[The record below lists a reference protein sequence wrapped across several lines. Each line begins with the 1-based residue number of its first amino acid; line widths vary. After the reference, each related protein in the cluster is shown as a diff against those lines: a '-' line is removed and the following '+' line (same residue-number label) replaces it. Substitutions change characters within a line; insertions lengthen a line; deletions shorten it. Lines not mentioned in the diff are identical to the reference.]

1 MINIFAVVA
10 VPRSSPTLFVLT
22 TMKKNTIC
30 FYRRRNG
37 MSLIMDDVASPPASN
52 KHERLLGTVRW
63 DVLETIVTGTR
74 ELINVDCGRRVT
86 SNTVVVF
93 SAPEQQLRNITGNT
107 NDDYSKTDSFRR
119 FQRLILEYVG
129 PGVGAVVF
137 VVGVSGDWYLC
148 GGRGF
153 STLQCFIRVRNPS
166 WCTVHTYPD
175 SRVLAYAS

>member
-1 MINIFAVVA
+1 M
-10 VPRSSPTLFVLT
+10 
-22 TMKKNTIC
+22 
-30 FYRRRNG
+30 
-37 MSLIMDDVASPPASN
+37 
-52 KHERLLGTVRW
+52 
-63 DVLETIVTGTR
+63 TGTR

-137 VVGVSGDWYLC
+137 VVGRDVK
-148 GGRGF
+148 F
-153 STLQCFIRVRNPS
+153 VNE
-166 WCTVHTYPD
+166 
-175 SRVLAYAS
+175 